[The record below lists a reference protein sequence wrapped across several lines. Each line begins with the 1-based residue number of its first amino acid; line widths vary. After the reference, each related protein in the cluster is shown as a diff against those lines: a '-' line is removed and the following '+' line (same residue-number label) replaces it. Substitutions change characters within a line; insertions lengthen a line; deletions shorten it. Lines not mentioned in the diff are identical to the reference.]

1 MATIYVDTALR
12 FHRKVRDLDACEAW
26 FYVSAIAHSHAAS
39 LDGFVDANDLDMIVL
54 RRHRSGKTP
63 DEIVARLVA
72 AGLLDVVEGGWKVH
86 DYLKYQQSAAEIEE
100 YRVRGRKRAK
110 ESYDRRR
117 NYSPEAS
124 PEETRE
130 SSPEDSQLS
139 SPPSSDKIKMKSKN
153 RSEQSVSSPSE
164 TMAASPP
171 GPSQPPERRTKKPP
185 SSTAQR
191 VWEIY
196 DAAFFVDCGA
206 HPDPQDYY
214 FVQINRLLKRHTPEE
229 IGQRLKNYF
238 ESPPWVCR
246 EGSRDFGRFLKF
258 FDQLAVA
265 AGETGSEMVDRVLV
279 DGPKRAAMLAANGHR
294 TMLNGGTP

>member
-1 MATIYVDTALR
+1 MWTVTDDDFHFDERIVDLPLPQLAFL
-12 FHRKVRDLDACEAW
+12 
-26 FYVSAIAHSHAAS
+26 SGAIHYCFKKNTGGRLKAA
-39 LDGFVDANDLDMIVL
+39 VL
-54 RRHRSGKTP
+54 GS
-63 DEIVARLVA
+63 LVA
-72 AGLLDVVEGGWKVH
+72 DPHRLGTPVTDLADALVTAGLLDKTEIGYALSAYTRDNLVNLDPPEVVEARREKQRIKMRNW
-86 DYLKYQQSAAEIEE
+86 
-100 YRVRGRKRAK
+100 
-110 ESYDRRR
+110 RR
-117 NYSPEAS
+117 NQVTNQVTNRVTNQDSDQVRDAAQ
-124 PEETRE
+124 TR
-130 SSPEDSQLS
+130 PDQTI
-139 SPPSSDKIKMKSKN
+139 SDQ
-153 RSEQSVSSPSE
+153 EVSSPSE

-171 GPSQPPERRTKKPP
+171 EPSQPPEKRTKKPP